1 MVEELYAAFYDELL
15 RYCASIA
22 RQQAAAEDLVQETYL
37 RALGHLDSLEDLS
50 RSQRRA
56 WLYKTARNLY
66 IDRVRKASRETS
78 VEE

>member
-37 RALGHLDSLEDLS
+37 RALGHLDSLEDLG
-50 RSQRRA
+50 RS
-56 WLYKTARNLY
+56 
-66 IDRVRKASRETS
+66 
-78 VEE
+78 